1 MVMNEAT
8 MEAYELPS
16 KIKNLLLKLMDSLGL
31 VYGAIDMRLRPNGD
45 YIFLEINPSGQW
57 LFVEDGTGLPI
68 TKTFSELMIQK
79 DLSEN

>member
-16 KIKNLLLKLMDSLGL
+16 KIKNLLLKLMDSLDL